1 VRALRCLIGIGIGA
15 ALAAA
20 CSDSDG
26 PAGPETPEVRTL
38 TVDASQGWVFVA
50 FDGDAAEVV
59 EVSDPKTSTDWD
71 MAFQATSVM
80 LNGGA
85 AGPGGVTG
93 YCVCQNADATDAE
106 IVAMTPASELADFEA
121 VTASDIPSDE
131 SAWESD
137 ALAPAIDGWYR
148 YDFATHTV
156 SAAAENVWMLRTAS
170 GSAYA
175 KFHVTAIE
183 GATKENAGRVT
194 VEFAVQPSAGAPFGP
209 TQELVVDVS
218 SGPAYLDLETASLVT
233 ADAEWDLWFEG
244 WTIRVNGGVSGSGK
258 AGAVLSGMTF
268 DEVTDASGMG
278 ALYKGD
284 AFGGVFVAHPWYRYN
299 LQGNHQ
305 IWPTYDVYLIRRG
318 DSVYKV
324 QLIGYYGPA
333 GEPRRVTFRY
343 ARVR

>member
-1 VRALRCLIGIGIGA
+1 
-15 ALAAA
+15 
-20 CSDSDG
+20 
-26 PAGPETPEVRTL
+26 
-38 TVDASQGWVFVA
+38 
-50 FDGDAAEVV
+50 
-59 EVSDPKTSTDWD
+59 
-71 MAFQATSVM
+71 
-80 LNGGA
+80 
-85 AGPGGVTG
+85 
-93 YCVCQNADATDAE
+93 
-106 IVAMTPASELADFEA
+106 
-121 VTASDIPSDE
+121 
-131 SAWESD
+131 
-137 ALAPAIDGWYR
+137 
-148 YDFATHTV
+148 
-156 SAAAENVWMLRTAS
+156 MLRTAS
-170 GSAYA
+170 GSAYV

-278 ALYKGD
+278 ALYKGV
-284 AFGGVFVAHPWYRYN
+284 AFGGVVVAHPWYRYN

-318 DSVYKV
+318 VPSTRCSSSATTARRRAAPCDVPV
-324 QLIGYYGPA
+324 CA
-333 GEPRRVTFRY
+333 GQVTGNGGSNG
-343 ARVR
+343 RVRARR